1 MCHGAPNLYRAAHIC
16 ANLQWN
22 AAEPTEPSPQSLCAM
37 CKVQSARVKS
47 RLIFGKAGQ
56 HKISLLSASPPWWQ
70 RSKST
75 LKSRIGGSVG
85 LIEISL
91 MRKIP
96 QTLSL
101 IVSGSLPWGPAQCA
115 HKICLR
121 RLTNLDSVVEHHK
134 YAGLTTF
141 SFKV

>member
-1 MCHGAPNLYRAAHIC
+1 MIGAKPSVSQHIYALEMCHGASNLYRAAHIC

-96 QTLSL
+96 GTLSL
-101 IVSGSLPWGPAQCA
+101 IVSGSLPWGPA
-115 HKICLR
+115 HI
-121 RLTNLDSVVEHHK
+121 
-134 YAGLTTF
+134 TF
-141 SFKV
+141 VCGGSQILIL